1 LAFSNNSIT
10 FLFRNNFYLGIEFCV
25 CTLYLFSFLMKK
37 PNSHELISII
47 SIIFLFAYLFFRNDL
62 FVKALV
68 LLLFCVTITTK
79 TIIVL
84 ENIWMALMQILNSIS
99 SKIFL
104 TAFYFVILMPYSI
117 IYKCF
122 KNILPER
129 KNNLNNYPYTY
140 RSKDFENPW

>member
-1 LAFSNNSIT
+1 
-10 FLFRNNFYLGIEFCV
+10 
-25 CTLYLFSFLMKK
+25 MKK